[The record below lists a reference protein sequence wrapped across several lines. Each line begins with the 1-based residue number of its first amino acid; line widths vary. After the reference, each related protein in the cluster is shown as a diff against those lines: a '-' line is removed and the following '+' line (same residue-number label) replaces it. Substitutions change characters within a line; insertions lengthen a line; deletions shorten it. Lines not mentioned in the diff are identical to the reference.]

1 MKKRNKKNK
10 EAIWIMMIFII
21 TFFLSAG
28 FGAMSNTIVSIVD
41 TPYAIITTII
51 IILVGV
57 FFDVIGVAIVSD
69 AEHSHHARAAKKHKG
84 AKESLFMI
92 KNAAKVSN
100 IANDV
105 IGDIC
110 GVISGALAAVIAID
124 ISISINANLILVSL
138 IVSAVVAS
146 LTVGGKAIGKSYAI
160 KNSKKIVEKVG
171 KVISL
176 FTKAK

>member
-1 MKKRNKKNK
+1 MKAKNKKRK
-10 EAIWIMMIFII
+10 ERLWIAAIFVI
-21 TFFLSAG
+21 TFILSAL
-28 FGAMSNTIVSIVD
+28 FGVVSNIVVNSFS
-41 TPYAIITTII
+41 TFYAIIAMVV
-51 IILVGV
+51 IILIGV
-57 FFDVIGVAIVSD
+57 FFDVIGVAVVSD

-110 GVISGALAAVIAID
+110 GVISGSLAAVIAI
-124 ISISINANLILVSL
+124 SLSVTFNINIVLISL
-138 IVSAVVAS
+138 IVSSFVAS

-171 KVISL
+171 KIIHI
-176 FTKAK
+176 FYKF